1 MRICFLEG
9 DMSRHGGTERMAAW
23 LANALCEK
31 NEVHVVSL
39 RMGEGAV
46 FFPLEERVTH
56 TVSPAYSGKLGI
68 WKQIRWIRKYLK
80 EHKIERVINVD
91 AGIGFYGILAAKGT
105 GARVITWEHGNFYNN
120 WGSRV
125 FPYMRRYAAKKS
137 DAVVVLTD
145 KDRNNYLENIKG
157 CAPVHTIANP
167 AQMHEFTYDT
177 NSKIILSVGH
187 LLPNKGY
194 LRVVE
199 MAKKLLPSRPDWKWV
214 ICGEGPQR
222 KELEAAVA
230 EAGLQDRL
238 LLPGV
243 QKDMDAWYRSAA
255 MLVLTSDME
264 GLPMTLLEAKS
275 WGLPLVAFDI
285 MTGPSDIIDHEKNGY
300 LIQPFDLDAMAD
312 GIGKLMDDELARRVM
327 SDRAHEG
334 MEKFDCKNILQSWEG
349 ILKEE

>member
-1 MRICFLEG
+1 MNVCFLTG
-9 DMSRHGGTERMAAW
+9 DITKSGGTERMAAW
-23 LANALCEK
+23 LANARCSSDR
-31 NEVHVVSL
+31 VHILSL
-39 RMGEGAV
+39 RRDADAP
-46 FFPLEERVTH
+46 FFHLNEAISCSVVHP
-56 TVSPAYSGKLGI
+56 YSGKLGI

-80 EHKIERVINVD
+80 EHKIDRVINVD
-91 AGIGFYGILAAKGT
+91 SGIGFYGILAAKGT

-145 KDRNNYLENIKG
+145 KDRNDYLENIKG

-334 MEKFDCKNILQSWEG
+334 MEKFFAQRILAAWEDILQ
-349 ILKEE
+349 